1 MSKSLLGK
9 SFGFSLFL
17 LISSYTNAITPIAD
31 AHYHPHPSVEPSE
44 LIKLMDKND
53 VIWSSGGELTG
64 GDYVRDSFKDY
75 LGDRYLPLG
84 GQSAYNK
91 LFFRKGVS
99 GMEDETS
106 IEFNNI
112 LSKLRKDLET
122 GKIVGIG
129 ELFLNNSKSS
139 SNPKM
144 RRKSNIFAPTYKKLL
159 DLVAEHNGV
168 IQIHAQSDE
177 DTLEQ
182 LSMLADYNPNGKI
195 ILAHCGTNS
204 SSQQIKILMESH
216 QNIYCDLSYR
226 HKPMLSDKRIKRFP
240 EMEIF
245 DESSIHDD
253 WRELIISMPD
263 RFMVGTDT
271 KVLKPYT
278 KAVKNIRSGL
288 LANLPQD
295 VAEKVAYK
303 NAERILNK
311 N

>member
-1 MSKSLLGK
+1 MLKLLTI
-9 SFGFSLFL
+9 
-17 LISSYTNAITPIAD
+17 LILIYTALAANANLPIAD
-31 AHYHPHPSVEPSE
+31 VHYHPHPSVEPSN
-44 LIKLMDKND
+44 LMKLMDKNN

-64 GDYVRDSFKDY
+64 GDYVRDSFKDF

-91 LFFRKGVS
+91 LFFRQGVS
-99 GMEDETS
+99 GMEDENS
-106 IEFNNI
+106 KEFSNI
-112 LSKLRKDLET
+112 LRALRKDLEK
-122 GKIVGIG
+122 GKIVGVG

-144 RRKSNIFAPTYKKLL
+144 RRKSNIFAPTYQKLL

-271 KVLKPYT
+271 KVLKPYNN
-278 KAVKNIRSGL
+278 AVENIRTGL

-303 NAERILNK
+303 NAEIIFNK

>member
-1 MSKSLLGK
+1 MLKLLTI
-9 SFGFSLFL
+9 
-17 LISSYTNAITPIAD
+17 LIFIYTALAANANLPIAD
-31 AHYHPHPSVEPSE
+31 VHYHPHPSVEPSN
-44 LIKLMDKND
+44 LMKLMDKNN

-64 GDYVRDSFKDY
+64 GDYVRDSFKDF

-91 LFFRKGVS
+91 LFFRQGVS
-99 GMEDETS
+99 GMEDENS
-106 IEFNNI
+106 KEFSNI
-112 LSKLRKDLET
+112 LRALRKDLEK
-122 GKIVGIG
+122 GKIVGVG

-144 RRKSNIFAPTYKKLL
+144 RRKSNIFAPTYQKLL

-271 KVLKPYT
+271 KVLKPYNN
-278 KAVKNIRSGL
+278 AVENIRTGL

-303 NAERILNK
+303 NAEIIFNK

>member
-1 MSKSLLGK
+1 MLKLLTI
-9 SFGFSLFL
+9 
-17 LISSYTNAITPIAD
+17 LILIYTALAANANLPIAD
-31 AHYHPHPSVEPSE
+31 VHYHPHPSVEPSN
-44 LIKLMDKND
+44 LMKLMDKNN

-64 GDYVRDSFKDY
+64 GDYVRDSFKDF

-91 LFFRKGVS
+91 LFFRQGVS
-99 GMEDETS
+99 GMEDENS
-106 IEFNNI
+106 KEFSNI
-112 LSKLRKDLET
+112 IRALRKDLEK
-122 GKIVGIG
+122 GKIVGVG

-144 RRKSNIFAPTYKKLL
+144 RRKSNIFAPTYQKLL

-204 SSQQIKILMESH
+204 SSQQIKILMENH
-216 QNIYCDLSYR
+216 QNIFCDLSYR

-271 KVLKPYT
+271 KVLKPYNN
-278 KAVKNIRSGL
+278 AVENIRTGL

-303 NAERILNK
+303 NAEIIFNK

>member
-1 MSKSLLGK
+1 MLK
-9 SFGFSLFL
+9 LFTI
-17 LISSYTNAITPIAD
+17 LILIYTPLATNANLPIAD
-31 AHYHPHPSVEPSE
+31 VHYHPHPSVEPSN
-44 LIKLMDKND
+44 LIKLMDKNN

-106 IEFNNI
+106 KEFSNI
-112 LSKLRKDLET
+112 LRALRKDIEK
-122 GKIVGIG
+122 GKIVGVG
-129 ELFLNNSKSS
+129 ELFLNNSESGS
-139 SNPKM
+139 PKM
-144 RRKSNIFAPTYKKLL
+144 RRKSNIFAPTYQKLL

-195 ILAHCGTNS
+195 ILAHCGSNS
-204 SSQQIKILMESH
+204 SSQQIKILMENH
-216 QNIYCDLSYR
+216 QNIFCDLSYR

-245 DESSIHDD
+245 DESGIHDD

-303 NAERILNK
+303 NAEKIYNK

>member
-1 MSKSLLGK
+1 MLKLLTI
-9 SFGFSLFL
+9 
-17 LISSYTNAITPIAD
+17 LILIYTALAANANLPIAD
-31 AHYHPHPSVEPSE
+31 VHYHPHPSVEPSN
-44 LIKLMDKND
+44 LMKLMDKNN

-64 GDYVRDSFKDY
+64 GDYVRDSFKDF

-91 LFFRKGVS
+91 LFFRQGVS
-99 GMEDETS
+99 GMEDENS
-106 IEFNNI
+106 KEFSNI
-112 LSKLRKDLET
+112 IRALRKDLEK
-122 GKIVGIG
+122 GKIVGVG

-144 RRKSNIFAPTYKKLL
+144 RRKSNIFAPTYQKLL

-271 KVLKPYT
+271 KVLKPYNN
-278 KAVKNIRSGL
+278 AVENIRTGL

-303 NAERILNK
+303 NAEIIFNK